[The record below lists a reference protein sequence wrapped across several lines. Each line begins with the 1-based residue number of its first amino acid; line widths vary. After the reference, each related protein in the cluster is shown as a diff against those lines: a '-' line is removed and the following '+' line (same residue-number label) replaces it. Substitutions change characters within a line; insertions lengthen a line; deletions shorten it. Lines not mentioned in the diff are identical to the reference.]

1 MFRQLPRVLSFAVAV
16 AASVAQPAP
25 SPSPTP
31 LSLVAN
37 ETITL
42 VTKTPLGD
50 ASVQIAAGT
59 ALTNIEVQGDK
70 VKIWQGPFGA
80 TVNLAEVQPTAAQS
94 AVTPEPAA
102 TPSPTSS
109 PTPETP
115 EPSPTN
121 TPEKPKPSA
130 TASTLPPGVIT
141 SATALPSWVL
151 PAVCGAL
158 AAYGV
163 LATLALLRS
172 RRNSAAVPPAQVA
185 AIAPVVTLPTKP
197 VAKPAVVADE
207 GRSIACPLCGKSIA
221 LEKVVK
227 GRNHCPSCEGKFVG
241 E

>member
-16 AASVAQPAP
+16 ATSIAQPAP

-37 ETITL
+37 EAITL

-50 ASVQIAAGT
+50 ASVQIAPGT
-59 ALTNIEVQGDK
+59 ALTNFEVQGDK

-80 TVNLAEVQPTAAQS
+80 TVELAELQPTDAQS
-94 AVTPEPAA
+94 AVTTEPAA
-102 TPSPTSS
+102 TSPPNSS
-109 PTPETP
+109 PTPTAP
-115 EPSPTN
+115 EPSPAN
-121 TPEKPKPSA
+121 TPEESKSSA
-130 TASTLPPGVIT
+130 TTPSPEEIT
-141 SATALPSWVL
+141 SATALPSWIL
-151 PAVCGAL
+151 PAICGAL

-163 LATLALLRS
+163 SATLALLRS
-172 RRNSAAVPPAQVA
+172 RRKSAPVPPAKVA
-185 AIAPVVTLPTKP
+185 ATAPVVSLPSKAT
-197 VAKPAVVADE
+197 AKPAVVADE
-207 GRSIACPLCGKSIA
+207 GRSIACPICGKSIP

>member
-16 AASVAQPAP
+16 ATSIAQPAP

-37 ETITL
+37 EAITL

-50 ASVQIAAGT
+50 ASVQIAPGT
-59 ALTNIEVQGDK
+59 ALTNFEVQGDK
-70 VKIWQGPFGA
+70 VKIWQGPFGG
-80 TVNLAEVQPTAAQS
+80 TVDLAQVQPTAPQN
-94 AVTPEPAA
+94 AVTPEPAG
-102 TPSPTSS
+102 TPSPTSTT
-109 PTPETP
+109 TPAAP
-115 EPSPTN
+115 EPSPAS
-121 TPEKPKPSA
+121 TPSKSSA
-130 TASTLPPGVIT
+130 TTPSPEEIT

-151 PAVCGAL
+151 PAICGAL

-163 LATLALLRS
+163 FATLALLRS
-172 RRNSAAVPPAQVA
+172 RRKSVSVPPVKVA
-185 AIAPVVTLPTKP
+185 ATAPVVTLPTKAA
-197 VAKPAVVADE
+197 AKPAVVADE
-207 GRSIACPLCGKSIA
+207 GRSIACPICGKSIP